1 MSRAWL
7 DIDLDAIAHNVSM
20 LGSVASG
27 SELCAVVKADGYG
40 HGAAEI
46 ARTALG
52 AGASRLAVA
61 QVAEG
66 VALRRAGI
74 EAPIWLLSEPALR
87 EYPDVIAHRLEP
99 AVYTAEALA
108 AIEDA
113 VARFGGSGTG
123 DGLVTVHLKV
133 DTGMGRVGA
142 TSASGVELAKAIMA
156 GDSVELGS
164 VWTHLA
170 RADEVGHPLNGQQ
183 LERFDALLEE
193 LSAVGIDPPLVHAA
207 NTAATLVLPES
218 HYDLVRCG
226 IGIYGC
232 LPGPELEEV
241 CDLRPAMR
249 LVSEVAFVK
258 RARAGTAVSYG
269 HRRRLAVD
277 ATLATIPI
285 GYADGVPRAWWE
297 SGEVLIRGER
307 HRFAGVITMD
317 QVIVDCGDREVR
329 PGDEVVLLGAQGGD
343 EITAEEWADVLGTIT
358 YEVVCGFGPRLD
370 RRNRRRS

>member
-20 LGSVASG
+20 LGAVASG

-40 HGAAEI
+40 HGAVEV

-66 VALRRAGI
+66 VTLRRAGI
-74 EAPIWLLSEPALR
+74 EAPIWVLSEPAPR
-87 EYPDVIAHRLEP
+87 EYAEVVEYRLEP
-99 AVYTAEALA
+99 AVYTAESLA
-108 AIEDA
+108 VLDDA
-113 VARFGGSGTG
+113 VTRSGVG
-123 DGLVTVHLKV
+123 AAAVTVHLKV

-142 TSASGVELAKAIMA
+142 TSASALDLARTIVA
-156 GDSVELGS
+156 GDAFELGS

-170 RADEVGHPLNGQQ
+170 RADEIGHPLNGQQ

-193 LSAVGIDPPLVHAA
+193 LSSIGIDPPLVHAA

-226 IGIYGC
+226 IGVYGC
-232 LPGPELEEV
+232 LPGPELEDV
-241 CDLRPAMR
+241 GDFRPAMR

-258 RARAGTAVSYG
+258 QVRAGTAVSYG
-269 HRRRLAVD
+269 HRRRLAAD
-277 ATLATIPI
+277 TTLATIPI

-297 SGEVLIRGER
+297 SGEVLIGGER
-307 HRFAGVITMD
+307 HRFAGMITMD
-317 QVIVDCGDREVR
+317 QVIVDCGDRNVR

-343 EITAEEWADVLGTIT
+343 EITAEEWAGVLGTIT
-358 YEVVCGFGPRLD
+358 YEVVCGFGPRLE
-370 RRNRRRS
+370 RRIRRRS